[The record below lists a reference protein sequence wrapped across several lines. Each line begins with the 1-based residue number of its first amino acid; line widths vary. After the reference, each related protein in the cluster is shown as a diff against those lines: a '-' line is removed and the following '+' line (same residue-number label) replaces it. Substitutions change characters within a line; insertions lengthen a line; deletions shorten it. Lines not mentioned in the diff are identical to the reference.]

1 MREGTTP
8 NHNPLPNL
16 GTQGYP
22 PRLGYQEVL
31 FHLTTIKK
39 LKQW

>member
-1 MREGTTP
+1 MSRAFSQSQ
-8 NHNPLPNL
+8 PLPHL